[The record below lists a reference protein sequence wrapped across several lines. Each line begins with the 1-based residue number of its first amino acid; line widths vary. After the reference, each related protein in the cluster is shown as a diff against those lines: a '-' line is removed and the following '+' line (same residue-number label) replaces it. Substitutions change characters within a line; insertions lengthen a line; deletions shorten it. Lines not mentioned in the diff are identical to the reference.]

1 MNTSLGALWVE
12 PDAICLRI
20 DHKRLTLPIMKE
32 QFDLMHGIDLRTPI
46 EPAPLLLDFGSLQAI
61 DRDAREFA
69 AALLNPR
76 WTSAVA
82 MLCHNAVQRVIASFF
97 RGLNNVKVPL
107 AIACNKDAAFEA
119 LCSIR
124 ETRPLPAEEGM
135 TEGGRLQKMVDSVSR
150 MASGDFTVSIGS
162 SDAQDDVDALACGIA
177 MLAEETESLIENRR
191 QAEAEL
197 LAMNSRL
204 MKEVSERKRVSGELE
219 RINAELDGFAH
230 TVTHD
235 LKGPLSAIGAAAR
248 LIIHMRGM
256 PSSGEIESNIEE
268 MLWLLVH
275 GVEKADAFIEETLS
289 LAEAGQVPKVVCSV
303 DIGSIVSRVIEEHA
317 LEVKHKKIRLSVDH
331 DLGTVIANPTQ
342 MYQVFSNLIC
352 NAFTHNDSSKPMV
365 TITQVASDGPG
376 SRKYVIKDNGS
387 GFPPEDLDRL
397 FTPFFKGD
405 GGKTGIGLSI
415 VARIVEVYG
424 GGVVALNDGGARFEL
439 TLRDFDE
446 SRAGGISSQATF

>member
-1 MNTSLGALWVE
+1 MKTSLGDLWVE
-12 PDAICLRI
+12 PDVICLRI
-20 DHKRLTLPIMKE
+20 EHKRLTLPIMKE
-32 QFDLMHGIDLRTPI
+32 QFDLMRRIDSRTPI
-46 EPAPLLLDFGSLQAI
+46 KPAPLLLDFGSLQAI
-61 DRDAREFA
+61 ERDAREFA
-69 AALLNPR
+69 AALLSPR
-76 WTSAVA
+76 WSSAVA

-97 RGLNNVKVPL
+97 RGLNDIKVPL
-107 AIACNKDAAFEA
+107 AIACSKDAAMEA

-124 ETRPLPAEEGM
+124 EMRTLPDEDGM
-135 TEGGRLQKMVDSVSR
+135 TAGGRLQKMVESVSR
-150 MASGDFTVSIGS
+150 MASGDFNVSMS
-162 SDAQDDVDALACGIA
+162 ASDALDDVDALACGIA
-177 MLAEETESLIENRR
+177 MLAEETASLIENRK

-204 MKEVSERKRVSGELE
+204 VKEVSERKRVSGELE
-219 RINAELDGFAH
+219 RINTELDGFAH

-235 LKGPLSAIGAAAR
+235 LKGPLSAIASAAR
-248 LIIHMRGM
+248 LVIHMRRM
-256 PSSGEIESNIEE
+256 PSSREIESNIEE

-275 GVEKADAFIEETLS
+275 SVEKADAFIEETLS

-303 DIGSIVSRVIEEHA
+303 DIASIVSKILEERA
-317 LEVKHKKIRLSVDH
+317 LEVKHKGIRLLVDR

-352 NAFTHNDSSKPMV
+352 NAFTHNDSADPMV
-365 TITQVASDGPG
+365 TITQVAPVGDG

-387 GFPPEDLDRL
+387 GFPPDHIDRL

-405 GGKTGIGLSI
+405 GGKTGVGLSI

-424 GGVVALNDGGARFEL
+424 GEVAAVNDDGARFEL

-446 SRAGGISSQATF
+446 GRVDGISA